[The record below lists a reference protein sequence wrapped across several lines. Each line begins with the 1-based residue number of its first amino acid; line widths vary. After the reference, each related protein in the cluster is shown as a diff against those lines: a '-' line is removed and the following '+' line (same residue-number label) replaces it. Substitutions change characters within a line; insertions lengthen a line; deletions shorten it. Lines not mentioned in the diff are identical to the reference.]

1 MSSDNKIVVIRHE
14 RPNSNFFVHSWTRMK
29 SRCPSWNDKLEWRR
43 EQLMMRLKKD
53 CRWSPAA
60 PPQQPRPPRTR
71 SQEEWAK
78 ILRSRQYW
86 SNLPLTS
93 PILRNRRAPSC
104 LNGSTNT
111 WFLGSTSWTA
121 SVIGPSYFKTT
132 FYVPTYIL
140 FTFAGDGVIDH
151 EEFEYVLSEFGVSE
165 RMARQAF
172 NMVTQVSLHSFVSS
186 TKTWKCL

>member
-1 MSSDNKIVVIRHE
+1 MLSDNKTVETRHE
-14 RPNSNFFVHSWTRMK
+14 RPNSNSLYVHSWTRMK
-29 SRCPSWNDKLEWRR
+29 SRCPLWNDKLEWRS

-60 PPQQPRPPRTR
+60 RPPRTR

-104 LNGSTNT
+104 QNGSTNT
-111 WFLGSTSWTA
+111 WCLGSTSWTA
-121 SVIGPSYFKTT
+121 LV
-132 FYVPTYIL
+132 IL
-140 FTFAGDGVIDH
+140 FQDRRASMSILFFLQGT
-151 EEFEYVLSEFGVSE
+151 ELSITKNL
-165 RMARQAF
+165 
-172 NMVTQVSLHSFVSS
+172 NMSFRNLESVNAWLDKPSI
-186 TKTWKCL
+186 WLRR

>member
-1 MSSDNKIVVIRHE
+1 MSSDNKTVVIRHE

-93 PILRNRRAPSC
+93 PILRNRRTPSC
-104 LNGSTNT
+104 PNGCTNT
-111 WFLGSTSWTA
+111 WFSGSTFWTEL
-121 SVIGPSYFKTT
+121 VIYCLLRKIPSHFWN
-132 FYVPTYIL
+132 VL
-140 FTFAGDGVIDH
+140 GDGVIDH

-165 RMARQAF
+165 RVARQAF
-172 NMVTQVSLHSFVSS
+172 TIVTQVSQLFRVVFRV
-186 TKTWKCL
+186 